1 MGADDAG
8 ARRGQERFQKEWGAN
23 ESRTGFLRGT
33 APQASGTVA
42 AYREA
47 GAEQLNIALRAGPY
61 DWAALA
67 AFAQDVMP
75 QFR

>member
-1 MGADDAG
+1 MARDAS
-8 ARRGQERFQKEWGAN
+8 AM
-23 ESRTGFLRGT
+23 
-33 APQASGTVA
+33 VA
-42 AYREA
+42 GYRDA

-61 DWAALA
+61 DWEALA

>member
-1 MGADDAG
+1 M
-8 ARRGQERFQKEWGAN
+8 
-23 ESRTGFLRGT
+23 
-33 APQASGTVA
+33 PQVMPSAATVA
-42 AYREA
+42 AYRDA

-61 DWAALA
+61 DWAALG